1 MILKQKRK
9 RDPKRPISKW
19 TATMNKFENVERR
32 IIFEMMN
39 DEIAVENGM
48 HFELFFVDE
57 MYSKKA
63 IHFNSAKMILF
74 WSNLFCQAC
83 AKIRNFTITT

>member
-1 MILKQKRK
+1 MIPKQKRK

-48 HFELFFVDE
+48 HFELFLVDE
-57 MYSKKA
+57 INSKKS
-63 IHFNSAKMILF
+63 IHFNRVKMMLF
-74 WSNLFCQAC
+74 LKQSLLSC
-83 AKIRNFTITT
+83 AKSIFL